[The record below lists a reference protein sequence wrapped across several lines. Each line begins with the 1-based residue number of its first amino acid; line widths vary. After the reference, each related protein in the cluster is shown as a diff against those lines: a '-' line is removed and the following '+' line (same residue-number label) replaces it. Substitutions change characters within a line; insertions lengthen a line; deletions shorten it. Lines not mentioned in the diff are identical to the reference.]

1 MTALSLRIIDRVLC
15 VAKKKPCRYL
25 DIYGRQCIVIKA
37 LLLTETAIV
46 LFFLEL
52 SLFCLLF
59 LECAIYQIDIV
70 PSGSDD

>member
-1 MTALSLRIIDRVLC
+1 MTALSLRIIDRVLWP
-15 VAKKKPCRYL
+15 KKKPCRYL

>member
-1 MTALSLRIIDRVLC
+1 MP
-15 VAKKKPCRYL
+15 KKPSTHL

-59 LECAIYQIDIV
+59 LECAIHQIEIV
-70 PSGSDD
+70 PSGNDD

>member
-1 MTALSLRIIDRVLC
+1 MTALSLRIIDRVLWL
-15 VAKKKPCRYL
+15 KKTCRYL
-25 DIYGRQCIVIKA
+25 DIYGRQCIVIKV

-46 LFFLEL
+46 LFFLEV

-59 LECAIYQIDIV
+59 LECAIYQIEIV